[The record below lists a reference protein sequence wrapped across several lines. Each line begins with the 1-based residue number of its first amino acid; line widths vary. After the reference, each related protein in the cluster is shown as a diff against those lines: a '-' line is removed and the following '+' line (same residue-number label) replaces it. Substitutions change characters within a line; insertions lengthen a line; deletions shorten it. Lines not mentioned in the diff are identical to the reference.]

1 MHRALMRG
9 ALLGAVALLPVVALP
24 SPATAEQYLGYAV
37 SSDPRTP
44 GDCTVTPLLI
54 SGGWLT
60 VAITAEGASTY
71 PGTASTRV
79 ACEISTGGY
88 VVRTLPG
95 NASVANGTAVIPLAP
110 FTTCIRV
117 TAHMVD
123 GTDKGGNLDCR

>member
-1 MHRALMRG
+1 MRG

-24 SPATAEQYLGYAV
+24 SPAMAAEYAGYVA
-37 SSDPRTP
+37 STDPQTP
-44 GDCTVTPLLI
+44 GECTVTPLLI

-60 VAITAEGASTY
+60 VAITAVGASTY

-79 ACEISTGGY
+79 ACSVSTGGY

-117 TAHMVD
+117 TAHLTN
-123 GTDKGGNLDCR
+123 GTDKAGNLDCR